1 MGFVSLAVILVKQR
15 QKALVELSKK
25 ASLQL
30 EIKAIHAQFNPHFV
44 FNALN
49 SIQGLINKEDIAGAN
64 KYLSVFGQLM
74 RNSLANSDKNLIS
87 LSEEIDILETY
98 LKLEQLRFGF
108 TYKVEVSKD
117 INVYETEIPSLLLQ
131 PLIENAI
138 KHGISGLREN
148 GIIDLSFKRDS
159 NDMLV
164 TLTDNGKGFLLQ
176 EKSGGYGLKLTVE
189 RIKLMNR
196 VLKGQSIQFEIKASL
211 GSPTKVYLIFSN
223 WFL

>member
-1 MGFVSLAVILVKQR
+1 
-15 QKALVELSKK
+15 
-25 ASLQL
+25 
-30 EIKAIHAQFNPHFV
+30 
-44 FNALN
+44 
-49 SIQGLINKEDIAGAN
+49 
-64 KYLSVFGQLM
+64 
-74 RNSLANSDKNLIS
+74 
-87 LSEEIDILETY
+87 
-98 LKLEQLRFGF
+98 
-108 TYKVEVSKD
+108 VSKD

-196 VLKGQSIQFEIKASL
+196 VLKGQSIHFEIKASL